1 MFYTRKIES
10 LKHLKGS
17 VFLQYK
23 TYYSMND
30 AFFKIRPSKRSNP
43 EARTTLDALH
53 HSQIQGIE
61 DEQNN
66 LDELYNRL
74 EKLKVEQEACQVEYM
89 YEKLEKDKNSINEK
103 IDKILK
109 KDNLYDY
116 YLKTGDLLYQYYDV
130 QDKIATGK
138 ETTIRKSKPGS
149 ILAILEAAEAD
160 ASPEVS
166 QPAKKTMQR
175 DKLLEKYIQI
185 VEPDHARTIAP
196 LEAEG
201 LGECV
206 KCFEEM
212 ILSQNEAI
220 LYCQKCGHVDPI
232 LIDSDKP
239 SYKDPPREISYYAY
253 KRINHFNEWLAQF
266 QAKESTEIPQEVFD
280 SILVELKKERML
292 NMGHLKKEKLRD
304 ILRKLKLN
312 KYYDHIPHII
322 NRLNGQNAPVMS
334 RETEEKLRYM
344 FREIQPSFQKHKPVG
359 RNNFLSYS
367 YILYKFCELLELDE
381 YLPCFPLLKNRDNLY
396 KQDKIWEK
404 ICQDLRWE
412 FIRSV

>member
-1 MFYTRKIES
+1 
-10 LKHLKGS
+10 
-17 VFLQYK
+17 
-23 TYYSMND
+23 MND
-30 AFFKIRPSKRSNP
+30 AFFKIRPSKRSNL

-53 HSQIQGIE
+53 HSQLQEIE
-61 DEQNN
+61 NQQSNIDTLYQQ
-66 LDELYNRL
+66 LGEL
-74 EKLKVEQEACQVEYM
+74 EAKLAACQIDYL
-89 YEKLEKDKNSINEK
+89 YEKIQADINTVKAKIERIEQKDE
-103 IDKILK
+103 
-109 KDNLYDY
+109 LYDY
-116 YLKTGDLLYQYYDV
+116 YLKTGDLLYEYYNI
-130 QDKIATGK
+130 QDKIASGS
-138 ETTIRKSKPGS
+138 ETNQRRAKPGS
-149 ILAILEAAEAD
+149 ILAILEEAAG
-160 ASPEVS
+160 SS
-166 QPAKKTMQR
+166 QNQQEPARKQTLQR
-175 DKLLEKYIQI
+175 DKILEKYIQI
-185 VEPDHARTIAP
+185 VEPDHARIVAP

-201 LGECV
+201 LGECDA
-206 KCFEEM
+206 CGEEM

-220 LYCQKCGHVDPI
+220 LYCSKCGHVDPI

-292 NMGHLKKEKLRD
+292 NSGNIKKEKLRD

-322 NRLNGQNAPVMS
+322 NRINGQNAPVMS

-404 ICQDLRWE
+404 ICEDLRWE
-412 FIRSV
+412 FIRSI